1 MSQLTKRSVPFR
13 KSDELL
19 KAIFEENFPDFL
31 RFMYPEADTMF
42 DFEKG
47 LTFMDKELLEIM
59 PDRERK
65 KGRRIADLLVKVY
78 LKDGTQKWILAHTE
92 IEGGN
97 DDGFPYRMFQ
107 YHYRLLDRYRVP
119 VETIAV
125 FTGGPAQ
132 GRPGEY
138 SYFVFGTS
146 LTFRYLTYQIFDH
159 QEDELLVMDNIFAY
173 IVLACQKALSEN
185 KIAEEELAEQRST
198 IARALI
204 ETNKYSKDRIMSFLV
219 FLKSF
224 LFIRDK
230 DLNSNFDQYIYQV
243 TGGTIQ
249 MGVIETIKRQEREK
263 GLQAGLEK
271 GMQTGLE
278 KGKADG
284 KREEAIAI
292 ALEFKKMG
300 LPIDDIA
307 KGTGLS
313 IEEIEKL

>member
-1 MSQLTKRSVPFR
+1 MSELTKESKPFK

-31 RFMYPEADTMF
+31 RFMYPEADDIF
-42 DFEKG
+42 DLHRG
-47 LTFMDKELLEIM
+47 MTFMDKELLEII

-65 KGRRIADLLVKVY
+65 KGKRIADLLVKVY
-78 LKDGTQKWILAHTE
+78 LKDGSQKWILVHTE

-97 DDGFPYRMFQ
+97 DETFPYRMFQ

-125 FTGGPAQ
+125 FTGGQSQ

-138 SYFVFGTS
+138 SYCVFGTS
-146 LTFRYLTYQIFDH
+146 LTFHYLTYQIFDH

-173 IVLACQKALSEN
+173 IVLACQKALQEN
-185 KIAEEELAEQRST
+185 KIPEEELAEQRST

-204 ETNKYSKDRIMSFLV
+204 ETGKYSKERIMSFLV

-249 MGVIETIKRQEREK
+249 MGVIETIKRQEREEGIK
-263 GLQAGLEK
+263 
-271 GMQTGLE
+271 TGIKTGIE

-284 KREEAIAI
+284 ERAKAIAI

-300 LPIDDIA
+300 LPIADIA